1 MKLDNATT
9 ITGRKK
15 SLLDLS
21 LNVLLR
27 VVLPLFP
34 SKVGGRPAW
43 LSLGPLPGPE
53 RLRCGGCG
61 EPLLFLLQVVL
72 PAGPPR
78 AFHRALLLFCCRRR
92 TACGRRSF
100 LALRSQLPRHN
111 PFYPPGAEA
120 RLKLCRVCGA
130 AAPKSCSRC
139 RRAHYCGREHQAA
152 HWRAGHREACQRPPG
167 EGEDVVQLPNFLF
180 PEFELVMELEEE
192 QTATPEGAEDQK
204 SEDHKK
210 HIEPDSVTCSM
221 DDKELEAMAKHE
233 TKEDKIFDIFKKK
246 IALAPDQ
253 VLRYCRGGS
262 PLWVSG
268 ENIPKDTDIPNCSCG
283 AKRIFEFQI
292 MPQLLYYL
300 KVDSLGESIDWGTLA
315 VYTCEESCD
324 HGNEYT
330 TEFLWKQD
338 FSADNI

>member
-1 MKLDNATT
+1 TSHA
-9 ITGRKK
+9 GARGVAWG
-15 SLLDLS
+15 SQ
-21 LNVLLR
+21 
-27 VVLPLFP
+27 FP

-111 PFYPPGAEA
+111 PFYPPRPPPPPGARPPPPPGAEA

-167 EGEDVVQLPNFLF
+167 ERERGEGGGRSQDPSLRLCLWSPSHLSAF
-180 PEFELVMELEEE
+180 PH
-192 QTATPEGAEDQK
+192 P
-204 SEDHKK
+204 
-210 HIEPDSVTCSM
+210 
-221 DDKELEAMAKHE
+221 
-233 TKEDKIFDIFKKK
+233 
-246 IALAPDQ
+246 
-253 VLRYCRGGS
+253 
-262 PLWVSG
+262 
-268 ENIPKDTDIPNCSCG
+268 
-283 AKRIFEFQI
+283 
-292 MPQLLYYL
+292 
-300 KVDSLGESIDWGTLA
+300 
-315 VYTCEESCD
+315 
-324 HGNEYT
+324 YT
-330 TEFLWKQD
+330 TPPLCSGPD
-338 FSADNI
+338 I